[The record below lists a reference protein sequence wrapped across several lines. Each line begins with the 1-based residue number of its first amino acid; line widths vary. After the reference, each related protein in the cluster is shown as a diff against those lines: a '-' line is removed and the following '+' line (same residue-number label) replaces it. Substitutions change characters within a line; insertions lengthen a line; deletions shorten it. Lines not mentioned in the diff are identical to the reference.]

1 MSKTVYA
8 ALNKSDDVIGIFAS
22 QDQAALAA
30 AAYGW
35 HEPDEIAAHIE
46 EWDVQDQ
53 VDGYPG
59 GFDDYDFSEDGN
71 SGCTFAE
78 VQDAIAARAA
88 A

>member
-8 ALNKSDDVIGIFAS
+8 ALNSNDDVIGVFAS
-22 QDQAALAA
+22 REQAALAVN
-30 AAYGW
+30 AYGY
-35 HEPDEIAAHIE
+35 HEADEIAAHIE

-59 GFDDYDFSEDGN
+59 GFDDHDFSEDGE

-78 VQDAIAARAA
+78 VQDAITARAA
-88 A
+88 